1 MSNNNPRVGA
11 SQADELPKS
20 HYVNQSFL
28 TLSVILIVG
37 IFASTMPQPQALGRL
52 PLAHILKDQLHSTPT
67 QLASYW
73 FLCGIFWYLK
83 PIAGIL
89 TDAFPLFKTR
99 RRHYLL
105 ISSVLA
111 CLGWVGFAFVPHTY
125 NALLYAAILV
135 NLFMVMM
142 STVTGAFLV
151 ELGQSRGATG
161 RLSSVRQLTYNACGI
176 LQGPL
181 GGLLAT
187 ASFGLAAGVN
197 AVAIITIFPIA
208 YIFLREKPLAS
219 TDLNALHNAKGQ
231 LRTMARSKP
240 FWGTIVFVLL
250 FYFAP
255 GFGTLQ
261 LYRQTDLLHFT
272 MPQVG
277 VLGSVGS
284 VGSIIGVFV
293 YAVLVKQVPIRRLL
307 FAGIVLN
314 SIGTLL
320 YLFYNS
326 LALAYP
332 IDFQNGLFFGF
343 AEVALIDLCARA
355 APAGCEGLGYSLL
368 LSARNVALFGAD
380 LLGSWLHD
388 TYKLGWSTMVFLN
401 AGSTAIVLI
410 LMPFMP
416 TLLMGSK
423 DGTKPNTENTGEPE
437 PFAA

>member
-1 MSNNNPRVGA
+1 MSNSYPRPGA
-11 SQADELPKS
+11 SQPGELPKTRYENEGTVS
-20 HYVNQSFL
+20 
-28 TLSVILIVG
+28 LSLILIVG

-52 PLAHILKDQLHSTPT
+52 PLSFLLKDQLHSTPT
-67 QLASYW
+67 QLSSYW
-73 FLCGIFWYLK
+73 FLCGLFWYLK

-89 TDAFPLFKTR
+89 TDSFPLFKTR
-99 RRHYLL
+99 RRHYML

-111 CLGWVGFAFVPHTY
+111 FFGWIGFGFVPHTY
-125 NALLYAAILV
+125 SSLLYAAILV

-151 ELGQSRGATG
+151 EVGQSKGATG
-161 RLSSVRQLTYNACGI
+161 RLTSVRQLTYNACQ
-176 LQGPL
+176 LLTGPL

-197 AVAIITIFPIA
+197 AVVVITIFPIA
-208 YIFLREKPLAS
+208 YIFLREKPLAAK
-219 TDLNALHNAKGQ
+219 DLNAIHNAKVS
-231 LRTMARSKP
+231 LVTMGRSKA

-261 LYRQTDLLHFT
+261 LYRQTDLLHFSK
-272 MPQVG
+272 PQIG
-277 VLGSVGS
+277 LLGSVGAA
-284 VGSIIGVFV
+284 GSIIAVFV
-293 YAVLVKQVPIRRLL
+293 YAALVRRVAIRKLL
-307 FAGIVLN
+307 FTGIALN
-314 SIGTLL
+314 ALGTLL
-320 YLFYNS
+320 YLIYNS

-355 APAGCEGLGYSLL
+355 APAGCEGLAYSLL

-416 TLLMGSK
+416 ALLMSGK
-423 DGTKPNTENTGEPE
+423 DGSRPNTENTGEP
-437 PFAA
+437 AAA